1 MKKIFRMS
9 ATDSMIVKMMMVVTM
24 TYAIVLTSCERED
37 CVPLSVNI
45 QMPDSM
51 QTHKTVTF
59 TFDGIEI
66 SPMTR
71 ASLSDVQMRDLWLFD
86 YIDGSLAQTIH
97 QVSSDD
103 GFGTVSIDADYGEHT
118 IYFVASRGDTPT
130 VSGKTI
136 SWAKPSDTFWQTI
149 TLTIEPQTSS
159 TQSVTLQR
167 VATRLRITVTDEIPT
182 TLATLNV
189 TPSVFYYGLDYTTGE
204 ATDSR
209 TTARTVNVP
218 ASYVGTSGQLSA
230 SFYCLS
236 PSTAWQT
243 DITLTAKAS
252 DASTISEISISDIPM
267 QRNRITSFSGTLFSA
282 GRSMTVSVDDAWGE
296 ENTGTW

>member
-9 ATDSMIVKMMMVVTM
+9 ATDSVIVKMMMVVIM
-24 TYAIVLTSCERED
+24 ICAIILSSCERED
-37 CVPLSVNI
+37 CVEMSVNI

-51 QTHKTVTF
+51 KTHKTVTF

-71 ASLSDVQMRDLWLFD
+71 ATLSDVQMTDLWLFD

-97 QVSSDD
+97 QVSTDD

-130 VSGKTI
+130 VSGTTI
-136 SWAKPSDTFWQTI
+136 SWEKPSDTFWQNVI
-149 TLTIEPQTSS
+149 LNIEPQTANA
-159 TQSVTLQR
+159 QSVTLQR
-167 VATRLRITVTDEIPT
+167 VATRLRITITDEIPS
-182 TLATLNV
+182 TLASLCV
-189 TPSVFYYGLDYTTGE
+189 TPSTWYYGLDYTTGE

-236 PSTAWQT
+236 QSTAWQT

-267 QRNRITSFSGTLFSA
+267 QRNRITSFSGTIFSV
-282 GRSMTVSVDDAWGE
+282 GRSMTVSVDDAWE
-296 ENTGTW
+296 EEYTGTW

>member
-9 ATDSMIVKMMMVVTM
+9 ATDSVIVKMMMVVIM
-24 TYAIVLTSCERED
+24 ICAIILSSCERED
-37 CVPLSVNI
+37 CVEMSVNI

-51 QTHKTVTF
+51 KTHKTVTF

-71 ASLSDVQMRDLWLFD
+71 ATLSDVQMTDLWLFD
-86 YIDGSLAQTIH
+86 YVGGSLAQTIH
-97 QVSSDD
+97 QVSTDD

-130 VSGKTI
+130 VSGTTI
-136 SWAKPSDTFWQTI
+136 SWEKPSDTFWQNVI
-149 TLTIEPQTSS
+149 LNIEPQTANA
-159 TQSVTLQR
+159 QSVTLQR
-167 VATRLRITVTDEIPT
+167 VATRLRITITDEIPS
-182 TLATLNV
+182 TLASLCV
-189 TPSVFYYGLDYTTGE
+189 TPSTWYYGLDYTTGE

-236 PSTAWQT
+236 TSTAWQT

-267 QRNRITSFSGTLFSA
+267 QRNRITSFSGTIFSV
-282 GRSMTVSVDDAWGE
+282 GRSMTVSVDDAWE
-296 ENTGTW
+296 EEYTGTW